1 MSDGN
6 KAILDDLAKSV
17 LEMDEDLAQEAA
29 HKAIEAKIDPKT
41 AIAEGLSK
49 GMEAA
54 GTKYEEEEYFVPE
67 LLLCSD
73 AMYAGLDILKPH
85 IPKDGEKKGCAVIG
99 VIEGDTHDIGKN
111 LVKLFMETY
120 GFDMI
125 DLGRDVPIEKFVE
138 TVKSNDVQ
146 VVCMSTL
153 MTTTMAGMK
162 SVIERLKEEGLRAKV
177 KVVIGGAPISQ
188 AFAAKIGAD
197 AYSSTATEAPL
208 TANDLVSSGGLATSA
223 A

>member
-1 MSDGN
+1 MSDE
-6 KAILDDLAKSV
+6 KQLILDELAKSV
-17 LEMDEDLAQEAA
+17 LEMDEDLAQDAA
-29 HKAIEAKIDPKT
+29 HRAIKAKIDPKT
-41 AIAEGLSK
+41 AIADGLSK

-54 GTKYEEEEYFVPE
+54 GVKYEEEEYFVPE

-73 AMYAGLDILKPH
+73 AMYAGLEILKPQ
-85 IPKDGEKKGCAVIG
+85 IPKDAEKKGCAVIG

-138 TVKSNDVQ
+138 TVKTNDVQ

-162 SVIERLKEEGLRAKV
+162 TVIERLKAEGLRHKV
-177 KVVIGGAPISQ
+177 KVIIGGAPISQ
-188 AFAAKIGAD
+188 SFATKIGAD
-197 AYSSTATEAPL
+197 AYSTTATEAPL
-208 TANDLVSSGGLATSA
+208 TAGDLVTSGKLMTSVA
-223 A
+223 

>member
-1 MSDGN
+1 MSDSERI
-6 KAILDDLAKSV
+6 ILDELARSV
-17 LEMDEDLAQEAA
+17 LEMDEDLAQDAA
-29 HKAIEAKIDPKT
+29 QRAVEAKINPKT
-41 AIAEGLSK
+41 AIADGLSR

-54 GTKYEEEEYFVPE
+54 GVKYEEEEYFVPE

-85 IPKDGEKKGCAVIG
+85 IPKDGDKKGCAVIG
-99 VIEGDTHDIGKN
+99 VVEGDTHDIGKN

-125 DLGRDVPIEKFVE
+125 DLGRDVPIEKFIE
-138 TVKSNDVQ
+138 TVKANDVQ

-162 SVIERLKEEGLRAKV
+162 TVIDRLKEEGLREKV

-197 AYSSTATEAPL
+197 AYSTTATEAPL
-208 TANDLVSSGGLATSA
+208 TAGDLVTGKLMTSA

>member
-1 MSDGN
+1 MSNGERI
-6 KAILDDLAKSV
+6 ILDELARSV
-17 LEMDEDLAQEAA
+17 LEMDEDLAQDAA
-29 HKAIEAKIDPKT
+29 QRAVEAKINPKT

-54 GTKYEEEEYFVPE
+54 GVKYEEEEYFVPE

-73 AMYAGLDILKPH
+73 AMYVGLDILKPH
-85 IPKDGEKKGCAVIG
+85 IPKDSERKGCAVIG
-99 VIEGDTHDIGKN
+99 VVEGDTHDIGKN

-125 DLGRDVPIEKFVE
+125 DLGRDVPIEKFIE
-138 TVKSNDVQ
+138 TVRDNEVQ

-162 SVIERLKEEGLRAKV
+162 TVIERLKEEGLRDKV
-177 KVVIGGAPISQ
+177 KVVIGGAPISS

-197 AYSSTATEAPL
+197 AYSTTATEAPL
-208 TANDLVSSGGLATSA
+208 TANDLVAGKLMISAT
-223 A
+223 

>member
-1 MSDGN
+1 MGGD
-6 KAILDDLAKSV
+6 KIILDELAKSV

-29 HKAIEAKIDPKT
+29 QRAIEAKIDPKT
-41 AIAEGLSK
+41 AIADGLSK

-54 GTKYEEEEYFVPE
+54 GVKYEEEEYFVPE

-73 AMYAGLDILKPH
+73 AMYAGLDILRPH
-85 IPKDGEKKGCAVIG
+85 IRKDSNKKGCAVIG
-99 VIEGDTHDIGKN
+99 VVEGDTHDIGKN
-111 LVKLFMETY
+111 LVKLFMETH

-125 DLGRDVPIEKFVE
+125 DLGRDVLIEKFVE
-138 TVKSNDVQ
+138 TVKNNDVQ

-162 SVIERLKEEGLRAKV
+162 TVIERLKEEGLRDKV
-177 KVVIGGAPISQ
+177 KVIIGGAPISR

-208 TANDLVSSGGLATSA
+208 TADGLVSASGGPATSA

>member
-1 MSDGN
+1 MGDGDRI
-6 KAILDDLAKSV
+6 ILDELAKSV

-29 HKAIEAKIDPKT
+29 QRAIEAAIDPQT

-54 GTKYEEEEYFVPE
+54 GVKYEEEEYFVPE

-73 AMYAGLDILKPH
+73 AMYAGLAVLRPH
-85 IPKDGEKKGCAVIG
+85 IRQDGDKKGRAVIG
-99 VIEGDTHDIGKN
+99 VVEGDTHDIGKN

-120 GFDMI
+120 GFEMI
-125 DLGRDVPIEKFVE
+125 DLGRDVPIEKFIE
-138 TVKSNDVQ
+138 TVRDNDVQ

-153 MTTTMAGMK
+153 MTTTMASMK
-162 SVIERLKEEGLRAKV
+162 SVIKRLKEEGLRDKV

-188 AFAAKIGAD
+188 AFAAHIGAD
-197 AYSSTATEAPL
+197 AYSTTATEAPF
-208 TANDLVSSGGLATSA
+208 TANGLIASA
-223 A
+223 S

>member
-1 MSDGN
+1 MTTEE
-6 KAILDDLAKSV
+6 KRILDDLAKSV
-17 LEMDEDLAQEAA
+17 LEMDEDLARSAA
-29 HKAIEAKIDPKT
+29 SQAVDARIDPKT
-41 AIAEGLSK
+41 AISDGLSK

-54 GTKYEEEEYFVPE
+54 GVKYEEEEYFVPE

-85 IPKDGEKKGCAVIG
+85 IPKDSVKKGCAVIG

-125 DLGRDVPIEKFVE
+125 DLGRDVPVEKFVE
-138 TVKSNDVQ
+138 TVRDNDVQ
-146 VVCMSTL
+146 LICMSTL

-162 SVIERLKEEGLRAKV
+162 RVIERLNEEKLRDKV
-177 KVVIGGAPISQ
+177 KVVIGGAPISK
-188 AFAAKIGAD
+188 AFAGKIGAD

-208 TANDLVSSGGLATSA
+208 TAADLTTPGGLAH
-223 A
+223 